1 MKKLISVYI
10 LVFMLC
16 SLLIGCVNYKDIT
29 NGHDNE
35 NGNATPNN
43 TEESAEP
50 EETTDP
56 AEENLKSNEQVIEN
70 NEQVIEN
77 NEQVIENNEQI
88 PENNEEI
95 MTESNEN
102 KEESPPPPPV
112 GTAVG
117 NLFRDVELDKIFGGT
132 VNTEDLRGKIVIL
145 NVWATWC
152 PPCRAELPDFSQ
164 IASDYSDDVVIIAAH
179 TPSGRENA
187 LSYVETEFP
196 ETDIIFAYDTN
207 SHDAFL
213 AAGGTK
219 YVPQTVILD
228 RNGVIVYSDS
238 GILSYAKLA
247 TIIESN
253 K

>member
-29 NGHDNE
+29 NGHDND

-43 TEESAEP
+43 AEESADP

-70 NEQVIEN
+70 NK
-77 NEQVIENNEQI
+77 QVIENNEQI

-102 KEESPPPPPV
+102 KEEAPPPPPV

-145 NVWATWC
+145 NIWATWC
-152 PPCRAELPDFSQ
+152 PPCKAELPDFSQ

-187 LSYVETEFP
+187 LSYVETELP

-219 YVPQTVILD
+219 YFPQTVILD

-247 TIIESN
+247 TIIEAN

>member
-56 AEENLKSNEQVIEN
+56 AEENLKS
-70 NEQVIEN
+70 